1 MFPPAFVLLG
11 CVVIILF
18 WCDSSKHF
26 AAMGQKILDF
36 FKQFKED
43 DSLK

>member
-1 MFPPAFVLLG
+1 MFPPAFLLLAL
-11 CVVIILF
+11 VVIILF

-26 AAMGQKILDF
+26 AEIGQKILDF

-43 DSLK
+43 DN